1 MPFYYTNIK
10 LIYRLI
16 ECLFCF
22 LVVCSFFSD
31 PVVFGRQVVLSCV
44 SDDVTSCVRNQTRM
58 WFTGQLLFPVL
69 FNGVHD
75 DERYS
80 EEILSCSEFHLTIS
94 NFSEIDLNDEYVCA
108 VGFETC
114 RLKFNISNYN
124 YECKY
129 ILFSYLLRT

>member
-22 LVVCSFFSD
+22 LVVCTFFSD
-31 PVVFGRQVVLSCV
+31 PVVFGRKVVLSCV

-58 WFTGQLLFPVL
+58 WFTGQLVSPVL

-114 RLKFNISNYN
+114 RLKFNMSNYN

-129 ILFSYLLRT
+129 ICFLTY